1 MIPSTVPRAWLE
13 YAIYALAAGLL
24 WLLWRNHRIRKG
36 QIKLANEI
44 ESLMEAEL
52 VLGKSLALLAHHISA
67 PFHYARS
74 ISGLLCERWDELEA
88 AERKS
93 TVHLL
98 RDHLNELTDQFDR
111 VLAWARTKTAGE
123 STLEPV
129 SIAQFAETELG
140 RLRPAATHK
149 GVRLELALFRDDSGV
164 FDAQAVSLIVQNL
177 MSNALKYSDSGQ
189 TIRLEVSGKPGQS
202 IRFVVRDEAGGIGP
216 EELGH
221 LFSARNHLSK
231 EGTAREK
238 GSGIGL
244 LLTQEVLLG
253 LRSSLVAQSTPQSGS
268 EFSFVV
274 PIEPSPESR
283 KRV

>member
-1 MIPSTVPRAWLE
+1 MNLSQFDRAWLE
-13 YAIYALAAGLL
+13 FGMSVLLAGLL

-74 ISGLLCERWDELEA
+74 ISGVLCERWDELDPT
-88 AERKS
+88 ERRS

-98 RDHLNELTDQFDR
+98 RDHLDELTDQFDR
-111 VLAWARTKTAGE
+111 VLAWARTKTAGQ

-129 SIAQFAETELG
+129 AIGSFSETELG

-149 GVRLELALFRDDSGV
+149 GVRLELALFRDDRGI
-164 FDAQAVSLIVQNL
+164 FDSQAVSLVLQNL
-177 MSNALKYSDSGQ
+177 LSNALKYSTSGQ
-189 TIRLEVSGKPGQS
+189 TIFLEVSGKPGRA

-221 LFSARNHLSK
+221 LFSGRNHLSK
-231 EGTAREK
+231 AGTAREK

-253 LRSSLVAQSTPQSGS
+253 LKSSLVAQSTPQSGS
-268 EFSFVV
+268 EFSFTV
-274 PIEPSPESR
+274 PIEPSPG
-283 KRV
+283 